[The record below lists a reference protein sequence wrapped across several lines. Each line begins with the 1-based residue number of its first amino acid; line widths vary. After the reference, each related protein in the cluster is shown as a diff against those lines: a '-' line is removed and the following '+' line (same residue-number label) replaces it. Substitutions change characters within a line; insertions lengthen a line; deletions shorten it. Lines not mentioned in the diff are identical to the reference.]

1 MHLSGNSTPIDN
13 STLPENGSDTIF
25 HHLIDLTYD
34 WEYLQGEDGTFA
46 YVSPSCER
54 ITGYRPDEFVADP
67 GLLERIIEPEDRAAF
82 LDYET
87 AIRKGDDIST
97 VELRIRRKDGAI
109 RWIGHLTRTAHI
121 EGIGTAY
128 RSSNRDITEDVRER
142 EHNLDRERLFH
153 TIIDLTYD
161 WEYLQGEDEGFIYV
175 SPSCERITGYRP
187 DEFIAD
193 PGLLERI
200 VEPEDLPHVQAYFRN
215 VRENRDTSKC
225 ADTIEFR
232 VRTRDGAVRWIGHI
246 SFGAH
251 LPDGTFLG
259 YRSSNRD
266 MTADV
271 MEREEKMR
279 SIAALQKK
287 AELLNTTFMRE
298 NPLAM
303 AVLDPSGTIIETN
316 PAFERLFPQ
325 SEDTIVSSS
334 IADMPLEHRDGN
346 DLSRVLRTGEKSK
359 GEYLVRFKNGE
370 KKIVILDAI
379 PILDQKGG
387 LEIALYVFRD
397 VTENRRKIAEIERLQ
412 KTTETILKEHPIP
425 MILLSPSLQIA
436 DWNNAFIDL
445 SGYRAG
451 DLDGLSFRSF
461 KMLKKDG
468 ESIRTAVTE
477 LRRVSGEIALE
488 FPAGTKDLEYFCIPL
503 YGDEGS
509 LTSVL
514 VVYRDI
520 TEQRRQEQEIRKM
533 MAEAEKTARALNI
546 STGDLGTS
554 IRRLAAGDLTNH
566 AAIGENDPLLR
577 VKEDYNFSVDAI
589 RTVIR
594 DAEKAIADLDEHVSA
609 SAGNIQ
615 EVSAAL
621 STVAENSG
629 SSAEAAA
636 SQMQTIEEVH
646 REISTML
653 SSIEQIAATTQNVR
667 EIAEETTRLGDRAAS
682 LGNQTT
688 AQMKAV
694 ELGSKQNMED
704 FNRLNEEMRDIGAI
718 TRLINDIAAQ
728 TKLLALNAAIE
739 AARAGEH
746 GRGFAVVAAEVKSLA
761 EQARSATT
769 RIDEVI
775 ERIQSNSQKTAENL
789 QAAHSKV
796 HDGIERVQ
804 EIIELLGTIV
814 ERAGETA
821 HGVATIA
828 RETDDQAGI
837 TDRVARSMDTA
848 TAMTRRTQE
857 HVRQNAELVR
867 DVSSAA
873 GAVAA
878 GAQEM
883 AALTGALREK
893 MSRFTVA

>member
-1 MHLSGNSTPIDN
+1 MPPGTADSGPVNIMHHSGNATPLED
-13 STLPENGSDTIF
+13 SPLKGHSDGAIF
-25 HHLIDLTYD
+25 RHLIDLTYD
-34 WEYLQGEDGTFA
+34 WEYLQGEDG
-46 YVSPSCER
+46 
-54 ITGYRPDEFVADP
+54 
-67 GLLERIIEPEDRAAF
+67 
-82 LDYET
+82 
-87 AIRKGDDIST
+87 K
-97 VELRIRRKDGAI
+97 
-109 RWIGHLTRTAHI
+109 
-121 EGIGTAY
+121 
-128 RSSNRDITEDVRER
+128 
-142 EHNLDRERLFH
+142 
-153 TIIDLTYD
+153 
-161 WEYLQGEDEGFIYV
+161 FIYV

-187 DEFIAD
+187 EEFVAD
-193 PGLLERI
+193 PGLLARI
-200 VEPEDLPHVQAYFRN
+200 VEPEDLPRVQAYFRD
-215 VRENRDTSKC
+215 VRENTDTAKG

-232 VRTRDGAVRWIGHI
+232 VRARDGAVRWIGHI
-246 SFGAH
+246 SFRAY

-271 MEREEKMR
+271 MERKEKMR

-287 AELLNTTFMRE
+287 AELQNTTFMRE

-303 AVLDPSGTIIETN
+303 GVLDPDGRILQAN
-316 PAFERLFPQ
+316 PAFEHLFLQ
-325 SEDTIVSSS
+325 SADALVSSP
-334 IADMPLEHRDGN
+334 ITALPLEHRDGD
-346 DLSRVLRTGEKSK
+346 DLCRALRTGEKSK
-359 GEYLVRFKNGE
+359 GEYLARFKNGE
-370 KKIVILDAI
+370 NRIVILDAI

-412 KTTETILKEHPIP
+412 KTTETIIKEHPIP
-425 MILLSPSLQIA
+425 MILLSPSLNIA
-436 DWNNAFIDL
+436 DWNNAFVDL

-468 ESIRTAVTE
+468 ESIRTAIAE
-477 LRRVSGEIALE
+477 LRRVSGEITLE
-488 FPAGTKDLEYFCIPL
+488 FPAGARDLEYFCIPL
-503 YGDEGS
+503 YGDGRS
-509 LTSVL
+509 LTNIL

-520 TEQRRQEQEIRKM
+520 TEERRQERAIREM
-533 MAEAEKTARALNI
+533 MARAEETARALNI
-546 STGDLGTS
+546 STGDLGAS

-566 AAIGENDPLLR
+566 AAIREDDPLR
-577 VKEDYNFSVDAI
+577 QVKEDYNASVDAI
-589 RTVIR
+589 RTLVR
-594 DAEKAIADLDEHVSA
+594 DVERAIAGLDEHVSA

-636 SQMQTIEEVH
+636 TQMQTIEEVH

-653 SSIEQIAATTQNVR
+653 SSIEQIAATTQSVR

-694 ELGSKQNMED
+694 ELGSKQNLED
-704 FNRLNEEMRDIGAI
+704 FTLLNEEMRGIGAI

-775 ERIQSNSQKTAENL
+775 ERIRSNSQKTAENME
-789 QAAHSKV
+789 AAHSEV

-814 ERAGETA
+814 ERAGDTA

-828 RETDDQAGI
+828 RETDEQAGI

-857 HVRQNAELVR
+857 HVRESAELVR

-883 AALTGALREK
+883 AALTAALREK
-893 MSRFTVA
+893 MGRFTVEP